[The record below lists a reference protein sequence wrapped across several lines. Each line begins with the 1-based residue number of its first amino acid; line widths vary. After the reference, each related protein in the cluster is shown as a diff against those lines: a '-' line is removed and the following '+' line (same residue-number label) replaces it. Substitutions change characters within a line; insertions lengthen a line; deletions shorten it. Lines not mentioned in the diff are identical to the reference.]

1 MCSILLWWWSLLST
15 VKMKQCFGDMRSLFV
30 WWTCSLLYTWT
41 PEWWMAWNVWGNVLC
56 HCHMLSSP
64 NGKNCWSMIT
74 PNMSKHT
81 CYFMTLHC
89 NSREAATANDCMVC
103 HHSLCTV
110 SSFWTST
117 QKLLLHICVCQIVTS
132 LNYGCKSK
140 QVATNH
146 QRHKQANNKMQTI
159 KQANKQATAQ
169 HTNQPTLNNHS
180 QWCNTAN
187 KPPNK

>member
-1 MCSILLWWWSLLST
+1 MVIAFNCQNEAVFWGHAKFVCMMDLFLALHLDTWMVNGMECVGQCAMSLPHAQFT
-15 VKMKQCFGDMRSLFV
+15 KWK
-30 WWTCSLLYTWT
+30 T
-41 PEWWMAWNVWGNVLC
+41 
-56 HCHMLSSP
+56 
-64 NGKNCWSMIT
+64 CWSMIT

-81 CYFMTLHC
+81 CYIMTLHC
-89 NSREAATANDCMVC
+89 NSRETATANDCMVC
-103 HHSLCTV
+103 HQSLCTL
-110 SSFWTST
+110 SSFWTWT